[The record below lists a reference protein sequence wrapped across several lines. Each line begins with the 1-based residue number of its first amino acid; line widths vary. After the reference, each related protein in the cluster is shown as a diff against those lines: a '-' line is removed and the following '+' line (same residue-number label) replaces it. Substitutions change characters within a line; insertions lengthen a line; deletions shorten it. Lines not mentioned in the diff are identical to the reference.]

1 MPQPNTFQPF
11 QVFTNRAMLKLKNAL
26 VLLKDV
32 NRDDQYLFAKEGMKA
47 GQTVS
52 LRRPARYKGRV
63 GEKYSPESYVETSV
77 PVTIRPLQGM
87 DIDIGSTE
95 WILNLDRDIMDRV
108 LSPAMAQLA
117 NNVERDCLQIAYQN
131 IYNYVGT
138 PGVVPSAVV
147 TYSSAN
153 ALLTNEGTPDD
164 EQRSLLIT
172 PDMNVS
178 VVDSLKGLF
187 NPTPDVSQQ
196 NRRGRMFKA
205 VNFDWFETANL
216 WVHTVGLLGGTPI
229 VTAANQSGNLINT
242 SGWTA
247 STQVLNKGDVVQF
260 ALCNAVNPMTR
271 STTGKLRNFVVA
283 NDVFSDGAGL
293 AAIPIGFP
301 GLIPAGQ
308 FQNVTNSPAASAV
321 VTIFGSAT
329 AYAGVQTAQGM
340 AWHPDA
346 FTFACIKQPVPG
358 GVDEAWSA
366 TDKETGIQL
375 RFVRGFN
382 GDTNTYYN
390 RFDVLYA
397 FAVPNPEL
405 GCRVCSLS

>member
-1 MPQPNTFQPF
+1 MANAFQPW
-11 QVFTNRAMLKLKNAL
+11 QVFTNRAMLILKNQL
-26 VLLKDV
+26 ILLKDV

-47 GQTVS
+47 GQQVN
-52 LRRPARYKGRV
+52 LRRPARFVGRV
-63 GEKYSPESYVETSV
+63 GEGYSPEAYTETSV

-95 WILNLDRDIMDRV
+95 WILNLDRNIMDRV
-108 LSPAMAQLA
+108 LTPAMAQLA

-131 IYNYVGT
+131 IYNYVGV
-138 PGVVPSAVV
+138 PGTIPNTVK

-153 ALLTNEGTPDD
+153 ALLTNEGSPDD
-164 EQRSLLIT
+164 GARSLVVT
-172 PDMNVS
+172 PDMNVE

-187 NPTPDVSQQ
+187 NPTGDVTKQ
-196 NRRGRMFKA
+196 NRRGRMFTA

-216 WVHTVGLLGGTPI
+216 FVHTVGLLGGTPI
-229 VTAANQSGNLINT
+229 VTAANQSGNSINT

-247 STQVLNKGDVVQF
+247 STKVLNKGDVVQF
-260 ALCNAVNPMTR
+260 ALVNAVNTMTR
-271 STTGKLRNFVVA
+271 ATTGKLRNFVVG
-283 NDVFSDGAGL
+283 NDVYSDGSGNAT
-293 AAIPIGFP
+293 IPVGFP

-308 FQNVTNSPAASAV
+308 FQNVTNAPAASAA
-321 VTIFGSAT
+321 VTTFGSVG

-340 AWHPDA
+340 AWHPNA

-366 TDKETGIQL
+366 TDKDTGIQL
-375 RFVRGFN
+375 RFVRGYD
-382 GDTNTYYN
+382 GKTNTYYN

-405 GCRVCSLS
+405 GCRICSLS